1 MSDFTPEKK
10 KKNRRTPRVVASR
23 WILFSLALH
32 AAALALL
39 FLSPAAPTAS
49 GASSARVEKAIAERR
64 EDEAKE
70 LEAVRSQ
77 VAQLEKIRGEMEKL
91 EQPSQPP
98 TPNSQPPKDLQS
110 LYEKATEAETEIA
123 TSHKQIRARELAQI
137 SDIPVEQ
144 ALKEMDAPQ
153 PVRPRLDLRALPDSD
168 TSSGAAQKLEAQR
181 AAQTARQEIR
191 SMVAAAQKMLAQAKA
206 QSGAKA
212 GGKSGQGSGAKST
225 GAKVQLGQNLA
236 GVGKET
242 SRQKSLVAAVQ
253 AGAGKR
259 VQDLT
264 AIMKGGGS
272 ADPSRSKYAPTS
284 EMLDE
289 TLADLDSREIR
300 RDAIAGRTVGQGGAG
315 ASWMFADS
323 WYTIGPF
330 PNPSRS
336 NLDRRFP
343 PETII
348 DLDAEY
354 SGKENRAVH
363 WQFVQAGGPRVR
375 PAAAEE
381 YAVYYAYTE
390 LWFDA
395 PRDLWIAVGGDD
407 KATLWL
413 NDDLVWI
420 SGDQLKG
427 WRAGEALRKVHFK
440 KGLNR
445 VLFRIENGWKDV
457 AFSLAIAL
465 REPSLG

>member
-10 KKNRRTPRVVASR
+10 KKSRSIPRIVSTR
-23 WILFSLALH
+23 WFLVSLALH
-32 AAALALL
+32 AVALALL
-39 FLSPAAPTAS
+39 FLSPAAPIAS
-49 GASSARVEKAIAERR
+49 GASSERIENAIEKRR
-64 EDEAKE
+64 EGEVKE
-70 LEAVRSQ
+70 LENVRSQ
-77 VAQLEKIRGEMEKL
+77 VAQLETIRGEMEKL
-91 EQPSQPP
+91 EKPSQPP
-98 TPNSQPPKDLQS
+98 TPNSQLPKNLQS
-110 LYEKATEAETEIA
+110 LYEQANKAETEIA
-123 TSHKQIRARELAQI
+123 ASHKQIRARELAKI
-137 SDIPVEQ
+137 SDIPIEQ

-153 PVRPRLDLRALPDSD
+153 PVRPRLDLRALPNSN
-168 TSSGAAQKLEAQR
+168 SSSTAAQKLEAQQQ
-181 AAQTARQEIR
+181 AQTARQEIGN
-191 SMVAAAQKMLAQAKA
+191 MVAASQKMLAQAKA
-206 QSGAKA
+206 QSGAKF
-212 GGKSGQGSGAKST
+212 GGKSGQGSGSKSK
-225 GAKVQLGQNLA
+225 GAKVGLGQDLA
-236 GVGKET
+236 GVGQET
-242 SRQKSLVAAVQ
+242 ARQKSLVAQVQ

-264 AIMKGGGS
+264 STMQGGGS
-272 ADPSRSKYAPTS
+272 ADPSRSKYAPTNEVS
-284 EMLDE
+284 DE
-289 TLADLDSREIR
+289 TLADLDSREIH
-300 RDAIAGRTVGQGGAG
+300 RDAIAGRTVGKGGADG
-315 ASWMFADS
+315 PWMFADS

-354 SGKENRAVH
+354 SGKDNRAVR

-390 LWFDA
+390 IWFDA

-413 NDDLVWI
+413 NDDLIWI